1 MESLNKKIL
10 KSASRIVIKVGSSLL
25 INERNNLIDKKVLN
39 NICEDIDFL
48 INQSKEVL
56 IVSSGAFALGKK
68 VLKINNTTNLKIS
81 DKQAVASIGQILM
94 INSWREV
101 LSKYNLVCGQVLLTH
116 QDAETRRN
124 SINARNTIESLI
136 KFNSIAIIN
145 ENDTVATKELKYGD
159 NDQLAARVAQ
169 LSCADLLII
178 LSDVDGLYESNP
190 EKNPRA
196 KLIKEVKIIN
206 KQIEK
211 ISENTS
217 SKYSVG
223 GMETKIKAAKI
234 ALASGC
240 NLIITKGNKDN
251 AIKKLFK
258 NGKSTWFYTHT
269 TAKTARKK
277 WISSQV
283 KILGSI
289 IIDDGAE
296 DALKKGASLLP
307 AGIIK
312 VKGIFSKGD
321 TIKVLNKNKKLV
333 CIGFSSYPSKDA
345 KKIAGFKSG
354 EIKKLLGYHQKDV
367 VIHRD
372 DMVIKNEKY

>member
-10 KSASRIVIKVGSSLL
+10 LSASRVVIKVGSSLL
-25 INERNNLIDKKVLN
+25 IDEKKNLVNKKVLN
-39 NICEDIDFL
+39 NICEDIYFL

-56 IVSSGAFALGKK
+56 VVSSGAFALGKK
-68 VLKINNTTNLKIS
+68 LLKINNTHLKLS
-81 DKQAVASIGQILM
+81 DKQAIASVGQILM
-94 INSWREV
+94 INSWREA
-101 LSKYNLVCGQVLLTH
+101 LSKYSLFCGQVLLTH
-116 QDAETRRN
+116 QDAEARRN
-124 SINARNTIESLI
+124 SINARNTIEALI
-136 KFNSIAIIN
+136 KLNSIAIIN
-145 ENDTVATKELKYGD
+145 ENDTVATRELKYGD

-169 LSCADLLII
+169 LACAELLII
-178 LSDVDGLYESNP
+178 LSDVDGLYDTNP
-190 EKNPRA
+190 EKNPKA
-196 KLIKEVKIIN
+196 KLIREIKVIN
-206 KQIEK
+206 KKIEK

-217 SKYSVG
+217 SNYSVG

-240 NLIITKGNKDN
+240 NLIITRGNKDN
-251 AIKKLFK
+251 PIRKLFK
-258 NGKSTWFYTHT
+258 NGKSTWFYSHT

-283 KILGSI
+283 KTLGSI
-289 IIDDGAE
+289 IIDEGAE
-296 DALKKGASLLP
+296 IALKKGASLLP

-321 TIKVLNKNKKLV
+321 TIKVFNKDKKLV

>member
-101 LSKYNLVCGQVLLTH
+101 LSKYNLICGQVLLTH

-178 LSDVDGLYESNP
+178 LSDVDGLYDSNP
-190 EKNPRA
+190 EKNPKA

-251 AIKKLFK
+251 PIKKLFK

-269 TAKTARKK
+269 TAKTAKKK

-333 CIGFSSYPSKDA
+333 CIGFPLIHLKMLKKLQASKVA
-345 KKIAGFKSG
+345 KL
-354 EIKKLLGYHQKDV
+354 KKLLGYHQKDV